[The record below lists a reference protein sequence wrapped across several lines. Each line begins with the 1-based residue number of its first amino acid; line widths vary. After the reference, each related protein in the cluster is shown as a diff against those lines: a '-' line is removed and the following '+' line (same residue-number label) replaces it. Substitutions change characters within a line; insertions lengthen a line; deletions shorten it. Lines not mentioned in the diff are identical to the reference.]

1 MGGEV
6 MTASDVER
14 RLAAVLH
21 QHAEDEMNRTD
32 TLAELDRF
40 HDRVDQA
47 SPSQG
52 RRRAGIAAAAL
63 TAAAV
68 GAGVLW
74 IGFGQGGTPSPVDP
88 APPAMSPSPSSTA
101 SGAPQAPGSTV
112 EGFEGV
118 ESFPMTF
125 VVPRGFSDPSR
136 DTGTRLYSIE
146 GTSGGAG
153 AFLVSTLAGV
163 ETSDL
168 PDDLASHIRETR
180 DELVVSNVGTT
191 EVGGRPAQTF
201 ALAQKPGTAPYDLFC
216 VRGGSCFKLLED
228 KPMDVTV
235 VRTGRGLVLFWVEY
249 LPKDQESVQGP
260 MQTWLSSVRWE

>member
-1 MGGEV
+1 

-21 QHAEDEMNRTD
+21 QHAEDAMNRTD

-40 HDRVDQA
+40 HDRVDQD

-74 IGFGQGGTPSPVDP
+74 IGLGQGGTPSPVDP
-88 APPAMSPSPSSTA
+88 APPAASPPPSSTE

-118 ESFPMTF
+118 EFPLTF
-125 VVPRGFSDPSR
+125 VVPRGFSVASR

-153 AFLVSTLAGV
+153 AFLISTLAGAK
-163 ETSDL
+163 TSDL
-168 PDDLASHIRETR
+168 PEDLAAHLRETR
-180 DELVVSNVGTT
+180 DDLVVSGVGTT

-201 ALAQKPGTAPYDLFC
+201 ALAQKPGTAPSDLFC
-216 VRGGSCFKLLED
+216 VRAGSCFKLLQD
-228 KPMDVTV
+228 KPMDVTA
-235 VRTGRGLVLFWVEY
+235 VRIGRGLVLFWVEY
-249 LPKDQESVQGP
+249 LPTDQAKVQGP
-260 MQTWLSSVRWE
+260 MQAWLSSVRWE